1 MHDKENNLM
10 EPFNGLYV
18 AKAYF
23 FIEDDAEQSRLYL
36 NSKERK
42 TKCNNLL

>member
-1 MHDKENNLM
+1 MHDKENNLT

-18 AKAYF
+18 AKVYC
-23 FIEDDAEQSRLYL
+23 FIEDDVEQSRLFTL
-36 NSKERK
+36 ILREK